1 MLAWIDQDY
10 QLVIPL
16 VQLWHSLSRNATLSE
31 DRPLI
36 SLQGMLGHRQYDV
49 IKKIQINPLCL

>member
-16 VQLWHSLSRNATLSE
+16 VQFWHSLSRNTTFSE

-36 SLQGMLGHRQYDV
+36 SLREMLSQRQSDV
-49 IKKIQINPLCL
+49 MKKIQINPLGL